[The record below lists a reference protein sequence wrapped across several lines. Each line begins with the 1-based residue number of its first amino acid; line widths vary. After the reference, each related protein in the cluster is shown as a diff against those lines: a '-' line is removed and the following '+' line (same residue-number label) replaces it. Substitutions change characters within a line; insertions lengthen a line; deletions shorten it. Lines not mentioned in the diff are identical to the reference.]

1 MSDGRLQIEFERSGG
16 FAGVALRKSVDAGD
30 LPQAEADELR
40 NLVERADIPAL
51 AERSPGPGPGRPD
64 RFQYDLTVTLDDRRY
79 QVTMGETDLP
89 ESLRPLVDKLLT
101 LARRG

>member
-1 MSDGRLQIEFERSGG
+1 VSDGRLQIEFERSGG
-16 FAGVALRKSVDAGD
+16 VAGVALRKSVDAGD
-30 LPQAEADELR
+30 LPQPEAEELR

-51 AERSPGPGPGRPD
+51 AERSRGPGPGRPD

-79 QVTMGETDLP
+79 QMTVGEADLP

>member
-30 LPQAEADELR
+30 LPPAEAEELR
-40 NLVERADIPAL
+40 ALVERALPEL
-51 AERSPGPGPGRPD
+51 AETSRGPGPGRPD
-64 RFQYDLTVTLDDRRY
+64 RFQYDLTVALDDRRY
-79 QVTMGETDLP
+79 QMTVGEADLP